1 MDVIRIVFRQM
12 IRFLNIEIF
21 SSFSLEFI
29 LRYSRPGRVS
39 NYQTSNSQLPLINPG
54 VRCAPRCGH
63 ECYFYTF
70 TRNKCLKLLIIPS
83 KWFPIVFQIMYSSL
97 KDMYRMYKTKIL
109 LIVFVITIY
118 ILCLEYRHD
127 QLKSILSKI
136 VQVLVM
142 IYCLSMI
149 WHLKHYRVLRLNNV
163 TK

>member
-1 MDVIRIVFRQM
+1 
-12 IRFLNIEIF
+12 
-21 SSFSLEFI
+21 
-29 LRYSRPGRVS
+29 
-39 NYQTSNSQLPLINPG
+39 
-54 VRCAPRCGH
+54 
-63 ECYFYTF
+63 
-70 TRNKCLKLLIIPS
+70 
-83 KWFPIVFQIMYSSL
+83 MYSSL

-149 WHLKHYRVLRLNNV
+149 
-163 TK
+163 

>member
-12 IRFLNIEIF
+12 IRFLKFEIF
-21 SSFSLEFI
+21 STFSLDFI

-54 VRCAPRCGH
+54 VHHAPPCGH

-136 VQVLVM
+136 VQVLV
-142 IYCLSMI
+142 IQCQSMI
-149 WHLKHYRVLRLNNV
+149 W
-163 TK
+163 